1 MTAVGQDVMTGHTL
15 ARGTHTH
22 LSQGR
27 SAMEWVSYLA
37 GEPHSNEPD
46 RVSPVLRAFCR
57 TLNDAMEDEPRQRL
71 LPYLERTTGTADDG
85 LDEMR
90 SWMALDWLIRV
101 YAPTW
106 LDAGGLPHSATRLTT
121 LSPVIGMP
129 DLKIAIVALGRT
141 RRDSRAAWAAAL
153 GTARAVA
160 WVPQAAG
167 RGAAL
172 EVAWSST
179 GRPAWAAA
187 LIGVR
192 KLACDRATAVSDEI
206 AGDAAAILIRR
217 ARTDGH
223 RAAAWPAAQATLGPT
238 IRELQQS
245 ALGLLDRMLPGNEL
259 PASLV
264 AQRG

>member
-1 MTAVGQDVMTGHTL
+1 MERVG
-15 ARGTHTH
+15 
-22 LSQGR
+22 
-27 SAMEWVSYLA
+27 YLA
-37 GEPHSNEPD
+37 GAPHSNEPD
-46 RVSPVLRAFCR
+46 CVSPVLRAFCR
-57 TLNDAMEDEPRQRL
+57 TLNDAVDDESRQRL
-71 LPYLERTTGTADDG
+71 LPYLERTIGTAGDG
-85 LDEMR
+85 LDETR

-106 LDAGGLPHSATRLTT
+106 LDAAGLPHSATRLTT

-129 DLKIAIVALGRT
+129 ELKTAIVALGRT

-153 GTARAVA
+153 GAARAVA

-192 KLACDRATAVSDEI
+192 KLACDRATAISDEI
-206 AGDAAAILIRR
+206 VGDAAAILIRR
-217 ARTDGH
+217 ARTDAR
-223 RAAAWPAAQATLGPT
+223 RAAPQEALGPT
-238 IRELQQS
+238 IQELQQS
-245 ALGLLDRMLPGNEL
+245 ALGLLDRMLPT
-259 PASLV
+259 
-264 AQRG
+264 

>member
-1 MTAVGQDVMTGHTL
+1 
-15 ARGTHTH
+15 
-22 LSQGR
+22 
-27 SAMEWVSYLA
+27 MEWVSYLA

-46 RVSPVLRAFCR
+46 CVSPVLRAFCT

-71 LPYLERTTGTADDG
+71 LPYLERTIGTADDG
-85 LDEMR
+85 LDKTR

-106 LDAGGLPHSATRLTT
+106 LDAARLPDSATRLTT

-129 DLKIAIVALGRT
+129 DLKLAIVALGRT

-153 GTARAVA
+153 GAARAVA

-167 RGAAL
+167 RGAAR
-172 EVAWSST
+172 EIAWSST

-192 KLACDRATAVSDEI
+192 KLACDRATAISDEI
-206 AGDAAAILIRR
+206 ADDAAAILIRR
-217 ARTDGH
+217 ARTNGRRSGA
-223 RAAAWPAAQATLGPT
+223 RAAAQTALART
-238 IRELQQS
+238 IVDLQQS
-245 ALGLLDRMLPGNEL
+245 ALGLLDRMLPEVKL
-259 PASLV
+259 AASDV
-264 AQRG
+264 P